1 VELKRTLLALAGA
14 TVLLAALTSI
24 ASAGRLSTSSQQL
37 RATFVSLEFEGAF
50 GVIRCQVTIEGS
62 FHSRTT
68 TKTIG
73 SLVGYITRAVL
84 GPCSAGTATILTE
97 TLPWHVR
104 YSGFEGTLPEISNL
118 RAHVVGASLRVREPG
133 GGVTCLARST
143 AAEPGTA
150 TFNRDTVT
158 GALTTARVGGIATT
172 GAECFSARATFIG
185 TSSSFTVSNSTS
197 RITIS
202 LI

>member
-1 VELKRTLLALAGA
+1 VKLQKTLLALVGA

-37 RATFVSLEFEGAF
+37 RATFTSLEFEGAF

-68 TKTIG
+68 TKSLG

-84 GPCSAGTATILTE
+84 GPCSAGTATVLTE
-97 TLPWHVR
+97 TLPWHIR
-104 YSGFEGTLPEISNL
+104 YSGFEGTLPEIGNI
-118 RAHVVGASLRVREPG
+118 RAHVIGTSLRVREPG
-133 GGVTCLARST
+133 GGATCLARTT
-143 AAEPGTA
+143 AAEPGLA
-150 TFNRDTVT
+150 TFNRETVT
-158 GALTTARVGGIATT
+158 GALTTARVGGIVRT
-172 GAECFSARATFIG
+172 GAECFGANAAFIG